1 MASRASRRSGVRATA
16 ARPAALGDGPG
27 SERDGCPRPA
37 SVLAWFA
44 ARGWSPF
51 DYQIR
56 AWDAYAAGRSGLVRV
71 PTGAGKTYAAFGGPL
86 QELIDGAGV
95 AGDASPRAGG
105 LRVLYITPLRA
116 VSRDIELALRAPIE
130 AMGLACR
137 VESRTGDTSSSARVR
152 QRERLPEVLVTTPE
166 SLSLMLT
173 WPDAPARFA
182 GLRCVIVDEWHELL
196 TSKRGTQV
204 ELALARLRSFAPALR
219 TWALSATISNAD
231 EAARA
236 IVGAAAEDPV
246 IVTTDLERRVLVD
259 TVLPE
264 PGDPFP
270 WAGHLGLSMLER
282 VVESID
288 PSRSTLIFTNTRS
301 QSERWFQA
309 ILSLRPEWERFAGL
323 HHGSIDRE
331 RREEIERGLKNGSI
345 RLVVATSSLDLGVDF
360 APVERVLQIGSPKGI
375 ARLMQR
381 AGRAAHRP
389 GEDCRITCVP
399 THGLELLEV
408 AAVRMAMARGEVEP
422 RRPAE
427 KPLDVLA
434 QHIVTCA
441 MGGGFMED
449 ELFEQV
455 RAAWSYRELSRA
467 EFDWTLSLVR
477 EGGQTLRAYPH
488 YHRVRTD
495 EHGRHAIA
503 SPRLAAIHRLNVGTI
518 VGEATMTVAWSSGRT
533 LGQIEENF
541 VAGLRPGDKFVFAGR
556 VVEFSRVHDMT
567 AIVRPA
573 KGTTNFTPIWSGT
586 RLPISES
593 MGRAMRE
600 LLERSATGDAEGP
613 EMQAARPLV
622 RAMLQLSHVPRAD
635 EVLCELCDTREG
647 SHLFVYPFDG
657 RLVHAG
663 IAALLAYRISRRVK
677 ATFSIASNDYGF
689 ELLAPAGFDF
699 GPHLAADSAR
709 ELLDAAALWDDVDGS
724 VNLAELARH
733 QFREIARVSG
743 LVQQSYPGARKGA
756 RQTQANAGLIF
767 DVFREF
773 DPRNLLLEQARRE
786 VFDRQ
791 FERSRLS
798 RTLAR
803 LQRSKLAI
811 RRVARPTPLGLPLV
825 IERVGGRL
833 SSQSLADRVEQM
845 KAAWERDLASLGT
858 ISRQSRR
865 ANSPRA
871 PGTTP
876 ATRPSS
882 RAKSPSS

>member
-1 MASRASRRSGVRATA
+1 MGSREPKTRNPARANHSAPASRA
-16 ARPAALGDGPG
+16 
-27 SERDGCPRPA
+27 A
-37 SVLAWFA
+37 SVRDWFA
-44 ARGWSPF
+44 SRGWSPF
-51 DYQIR
+51 EYQVR
-56 AWDAYAAGRSGLVRV
+56 AWNAYATGRSGLVQV

-86 QELIDGAGV
+86 QELIDEARPIPGRVTSARGV
-95 AGDASPRAGG
+95 
-105 LRVLYITPLRA
+105 RVLYITPLRA

-130 AMGLACR
+130 SMGLACR
-137 VESRTGDTSSSARVR
+137 VESRTGDTGASLRVK
-152 QRERLPEVLVTTPE
+152 QREKLPEVLVTTPE

-173 WPDAPARFA
+173 WPDAPERFA
-182 GLRCVIVDEWHELL
+182 GLRAAIVDEWHELL

-204 ELALARLRSFAPALR
+204 ELALSRLRSFAPALR
-219 TWALSATISNAD
+219 TWALTATISNAA

-236 IVGAAAEDPV
+236 IVGATGEEPV
-246 IVTTDLERRVLVD
+246 IVTTDLERRVRVD
-259 TVLPE
+259 TVLPA

-288 PSRSTLIFTNTRS
+288 PARSTLVFTNTRS
-301 QSERWFQA
+301 QAERWYQA
-309 ILSLRPEWERFAGL
+309 ILSLRPEWERFSAL
-323 HHGSIDRE
+323 HHGSIDRD
-331 RREEIERGLKNGSI
+331 RREEIEHGLKHGRI

-360 APVERVLQIGSPKGI
+360 APVERVMQIGSPKGI

-389 GEDCRITCVP
+389 GEDCCITCVP

-408 AAVRMAMARGEVEP
+408 AAVRMALARGEVEP
-422 RRPAE
+422 RKPAD

-441 MGGGFMED
+441 MGGGFSE
-449 ELFEQV
+449 EALFEQV
-455 RAAWSYRELSRA
+455 RGAWSYRDMSRE
-467 EFDWTLSLVR
+467 EFNWTLSLVR
-477 EGGQTLRAYPH
+477 EGGETLRAYPH
-488 YHRVRTD
+488 YHRVKPGD
-495 EHGRHAIA
+495 GGQYAVA
-503 SPRLAAIHRLNVGTI
+503 SPRIATIHRLNVGTI
-518 VGEATMTVAWSSGRT
+518 VGEATMTVAWASGRT

-541 VAGLRPGDKFVFAGR
+541 ITALRAGDKFVFAGK
-556 VVEFSRVHDMT
+556 VVEFVRIHDMT

-573 KGTTNFTPIWSGT
+573 TGTTNFTPIWAGT

-600 LLERSATGDAEGP
+600 LLERAAGGGAEGP
-613 EMQAARPLV
+613 EMQAAEPLV
-622 RAMLQLSHVPRAD
+622 RAMKHLSHVPRED
-635 EVLCELCDTREG
+635 EVLIELCGTREG

-657 RLVHAG
+657 RLVHGG
-663 IAALLAYRISRRVK
+663 IAALLAYRLSRRVRT
-677 ATFSIASNDYGF
+677 TFSIASNDYGF

-699 GPHLAADSAR
+699 ERHLQGDSSQA
-709 ELLDAAALWDDVDGS
+709 LFDASTLWDDVQES

-756 RQTQANAGLIF
+756 RQTQANAGLIY

-773 DPRNLLLEQARRE
+773 DPGNLLLEQARRE

-791 FERSRLS
+791 FEQSRLA

-803 LQRSKLAI
+803 LRQASLAI
-811 RRVARPTPLGLPLV
+811 RCVTRPTPLGLPLV
-825 IERVGGRL
+825 IERIGGRL

-845 KAAWERDLASLGT
+845 KAAWEKDLANLGK
-858 ISRQSRR
+858 
-865 ANSPRA
+865 NSSKPRKTPRA
-871 PGTTP
+871 GSTRRP
-876 ATRPSS
+876 ASKPRATHPSS
-882 RAKSPSS
+882 PAESQSP